1 MALTDVSGPLTWC
14 WSTCHP
20 SRRGGG
26 RVRRDGRKARAA
38 LAARLACSA
47 SGPQPCWLGLTGAS
61 IPDCGRSSTR
71 RSPPDAP
78 RASSTGSATLLG
90 RPSAPPPGLRRHR
103 DIPRRVRP
111 AASTQGH
118 SLHPRAAR
126 HARRPPGVQRS
137 PRAAHPF
144 AQRHRRPAPRR
155 ARRHRRPVCP
165 LAGSAQAAPAG

>member
-14 WSTCHP
+14 WSTV
-20 SRRGGG
+20 S
-26 RVRRDGRKARAA
+26 
-38 LAARLACSA
+38 
-47 SGPQPCWLGLTGAS
+47 S
-61 IPDCGRSSTR
+61 ISTR
-71 RSPPDAP
+71 RRPCSTGWEESPRGTCGAPCVLGERAGTLLAGLDGRIHPRLRPVFDAP
-78 RASSTGSATLLG
+78 IAARRPQSVIYWLSHSAG
-90 RPSAPPPGLRRHR
+90 PSAPPPGLRRHR